1 MKTVILIAARGFY
14 DSSNQSGTDK
24 YQDITEHS
32 RNESDSPLGRI
43 SNLKSVSSSPDRF
56 FMVALSVFRRSYS
69 EIKSSPT
76 HHSWRT
82 SYTMWNCTYG
92 IYIWNKARSC
102 QYGPRANDSLL
113 ISNLRPKSAVM
124 KWTFRK
130 EWKEEKQRGK
140 VIEQQRIKERKQAT
154 NKQTNTTIRKM
165 YSL

>member
-76 HHSWRT
+76 HHS
-82 SYTMWNCTYG
+82 
-92 IYIWNKARSC
+92 
-102 QYGPRANDSLL
+102 
-113 ISNLRPKSAVM
+113 
-124 KWTFRK
+124 
-130 EWKEEKQRGK
+130 
-140 VIEQQRIKERKQAT
+140 
-154 NKQTNTTIRKM
+154 
-165 YSL
+165 